1 MTFVSLAFKT
11 ELKRGNQSL
20 FFQELEDQLQEEE
33 NKVNHLN
40 KLKGKLEGEIDEVG
54 EKNLV
59 VKKRRRG
66 RFQIYH
72 RSGSSFYPVVI
83 SVDKTICF
91 SLSLLT
97 QVYTMVT
104 GCIMSGMILLWT
116 SSRA

>member
-1 MTFVSLAFKT
+1 M
-11 ELKRGNQSL
+11 

-54 EKNLV
+54 ERDLV

-66 RFQIYH
+66 SVMCSVPDSKY

-83 SVDKTICF
+83 SVDKVICF

-104 GCIMSGMILLWT
+104 GCIMSGMILLRT
-116 SSRA
+116 MSRA

>member
-1 MTFVSLAFKT
+1 M
-11 ELKRGNQSL
+11 

-54 EKNLV
+54 ERDLV
-59 VKKRRRG
+59 GKKRRRG
-66 RFQIYH
+66 SVMCSAVPDSKY

-83 SVDKTICF
+83 SIDKMICF

-104 GCIMSGMILLWT
+104 ECIMSGMILLWT
-116 SSRA
+116 ISRA